1 MRGYFKMKI
10 IKLKVLEREWLKLW
24 LNDDIIPELEQFNQ
38 HEDIT
43 KMKLKIAYDILEKL
57 K

>member
-1 MRGYFKMKI
+1 MKI
-10 IKLKVLEREWLKLW
+10 IKLKVLECEWLKLW
-24 LNDDIIPELEQFNQ
+24 INDDIIPELEQFNQ